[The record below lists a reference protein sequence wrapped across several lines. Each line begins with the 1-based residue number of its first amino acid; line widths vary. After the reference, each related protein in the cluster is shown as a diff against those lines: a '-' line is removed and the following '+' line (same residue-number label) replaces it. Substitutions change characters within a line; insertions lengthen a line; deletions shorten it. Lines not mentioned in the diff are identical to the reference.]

1 MKKVLTKPV
10 VYSLYALSMIL
21 MFIGFLTLG
30 GDDKTREIKDP
41 SLVFNILSKIT
52 LPTFNKQDITIGRPY
67 QDENIVIVQ
76 KYYNYKGTEEE
87 QRESLIYFGDTYIQS
102 RGISYQLTAE
112 DGFYVIAV
120 LAGEVTEV
128 KMDELVGNR
137 ITIKHSENV
146 YSIYQS
152 LDEINVS
159 VGDEI
164 DKGMII
170 GKSGTSNI
178 NSKLKNHLY
187 FELLI
192 DNIYVNPE
200 EYYDKTL

>member
-10 VYSLYALSMIL
+10 VYSLYGLSILL
-21 MFIGFLTLG
+21 MFLGFLTLG
-30 GDDKTREIKDP
+30 TDSNPKEIKDP

-52 LPTFNKQDITIGRPY
+52 LPTFNKEDLSIGRPY

-76 KYYNYKGTEEE
+76 RYYDYKGKEED
-87 QRESLIYFGDTYIQS
+87 QRQSLIYFGDTYIQS
-102 RGISYQLTAE
+102 RGVSYQLTPE
-112 DGFYVIAV
+112 DGFYVVAV

-128 KMDELVGNR
+128 KTDELIGNR
-137 ITIKHSENV
+137 ITVKHSENV

-159 VGDEI
+159 VGDEV
-164 DKGMII
+164 DKGMIL

-178 NSKLKNHLY
+178 NSGLKTHLY